1 MNSRQ
6 MALCGMLSALA
17 AVFLTVGGMLG
28 IATYCAPVLAMAA
41 LLPVLEEC
49 GPRAAGAAWGAVSL
63 LGLLLSPDR
72 ELALVYA
79 AFGWYPILRPRIW
92 RIPSR
97 PLRLLAKLGIGSG
110 VLLLLYGFLLRL
122 MGLTA
127 DLLSSA
133 RWFNALLLALGIA
146 VFLLVDLS
154 LKRLTDLW
162 RVKFRK
168 RFFNP

>member
-1 MNSRQ
+1 MSSRQ
-6 MALCGMLSALA
+6 MALSGILSALA
-17 AVFLTVGGMLG
+17 AVFLTAGGMLG
-28 IATYCAPVLAMAA
+28 IATYCAPILAMAT

-49 GPRAAGAAWGAVSL
+49 GPKAAGAAWGAVSL

-92 RIPSR
+92 RISSR
-97 PLRLLAKLGIGSG
+97 LLRLLAKLGIGG
-110 VLLLLYGFLLRL
+110 GMLLLLYGFLLRL

-127 DLLSSA
+127 DLLSSTP
-133 RWFNALLLALGIA
+133 WLNALLLVLGIA
-146 VFLLVDLS
+146 VFLLLDLC

-168 RFFNP
+168 RFFKS

>member
-1 MNSRQ
+1 MKSRRT
-6 MALCGMLSALA
+6 ALCGVLCALA
-17 AVFLTVGGMLG
+17 AALLTLGGVVPA
-28 IATYCAPVLAMAA
+28 ATFCAPMLAMAA

-49 GPRAAGAAWGAVSL
+49 GPKAAGAAWAAVSL

-97 PLRLLAKLGIGSG
+97 LLRLLAKLGIGG
-110 VLLLLYGFLLRL
+110 GMLLLLYGFLLRL

-133 RWFNALLLALGIA
+133 PWFNALLLVLGIA
-146 VFLLVDLS
+146 VFLLLDLC

-168 RFFNP
+168 RFFKS